1 MIKIKVENESIEC
14 LDEAMADL
22 KAMKAKYKDEP
33 ILANIVNALEDRD
46 PSGNHKYITWAMK
59 QLENEYRPLK
69 DAGQPDS
76 VARIM
81 SRKVLRMADAI
92 VDFHNLS
99 KKAAAWKDDAGKP
112 LSKDLNSWSDWEK
125 LMSDIDTA
133 KASALQSK
141 REKEFQRQASK
152 QAKQESDVVYDDDE
166 FMVIRPMSEHA
177 SCYFGRGTK
186 WCISATDSQNYY
198 NSYTEQGKVF
208 YFVMDKTRSNDDP
221 LKKVAWV
228 GDYNGEF
235 HEFFDAPDNNIGYD
249 IATRQIEETNPD
261 KEDIIEDTIREHLS
275 DNLPDSGLEEQV
287 SEITEEA
294 NRRMEHVD
302 MSADVEDYGDGLYV
316 NAGANVPFLI
326 RGDFNEKAL
335 SAFADDIEERIIR
348 ALDFYSFET
357 EDENVQY
364 DLEEDGKV
372 LSIGIWLRPIRS
384 IDSSEELQEFA
395 SDLETEID
403 DKHSDLQEEIRK
415 ELINMEILKPSFLDG
430 VIDDLEG
437 ERGPWTWDN
446 INVDVSPEG
455 EVEYTIELPGIY
467 ITEGL
472 TKARANGTLQ
482 RVVIGVINRTAE
494 EIQKNRQKQLEL
506 PGMESEEE
514 PIYQLGIEPGISW
527 KRDTTVLLY
536 PPDSKKTSKFYIQN
550 RNYTQDNREAKGTYE
565 VMKLYNESP
574 ETFQKNVNDAIK
586 ALSRTEIKE
595 SKKEFKILI
604 KGSSK

>member
-1 MIKIKVENESIEC
+1 MIKIRIKDESMEC

-22 KAMKAKYKDEP
+22 KAMKAKYKDDP
-33 ILANIVNALEDRD
+33 LLTNIVNALEDRD

-59 QLENEYRPLK
+59 QLENEYKPLK
-69 DAGQPDS
+69 DVGQPDS

-81 SRKVLRMADAI
+81 SRKVLRMADAL

-112 LSKDLNSWSDWEK
+112 LSKDLNSWNDWEK

-133 KASALQSK
+133 KAAALQAK

-152 QAKQESDVVYDDDE
+152 QAKQESDVIYDDDE

-235 HEFFDAPDNNIGYD
+235 HEFYDAPDNSIGYD
-249 IATRQIEETNPD
+249 LAAGQIEETNPD
-261 KEDIIEDTIREHLS
+261 KVGIIDDTIREHLS

-316 NAGANVPFLI
+316 NAGANVPFWI

-335 SAFADDIEERIIR
+335 KAFALDIEERIIR

-372 LSIGIWLRPIRS
+372 LSIGIWLRPTRS

-395 SDLETEID
+395 NDLETEID

-430 VIDDLEG
+430 VIDDLEE

-446 INVDVSPEG
+446 INVDVSQDG

-472 TKARANGTLQ
+472 SKAREDGTLQ

-506 PGMESEEE
+506 PGMESEEK
-514 PIYQLGIEPGISW
+514 PIYQLGIDPR
-527 KRDTTVLLY
+527 RDTTVLLY
-536 PPDSKKTSKFYIQN
+536 SSDSKKPSKFYIQN
-550 RNYTQDNREAKGTYE
+550 RNYTQGNREAKGTYE
-565 VMKLYNESP
+565 VMKLYNENP

-586 ALSRTEIKE
+586 ALSRTKIKE
-595 SKKEFKILI
+595 SKKKFKILI

>member
-1 MIKIKVENESIEC
+1 MIKIRIKDESMEC

-22 KAMKAKYKDEP
+22 KAMKAKYKDDP
-33 ILANIVNALEDRD
+33 LLTNMVNALEDRD

-59 QLENEYRPLK
+59 QLENEYKPLK
-69 DAGQPDS
+69 DVGQPDS

-81 SRKVLRMADAI
+81 SRKVLRMADAL

-112 LSKDLNSWSDWEK
+112 LSKDLNSWNDWEK

-133 KASALQSK
+133 KAAALQAK

-152 QAKQESDVVYDDDE
+152 QAKQESDVIYDDDE

-235 HEFFDAPDNNIGYD
+235 HEFFDAPDNSIGYD
-249 IATRQIEETNPD
+249 MAAGQIEETNPG
-261 KEDIIEDTIREHLS
+261 KVGIIDDTIREHLS

-316 NAGANVPFLI
+316 NAGANVPFWI

-335 SAFADDIEERIIR
+335 KAFALDIEERIIR

-372 LSIGIWLRPIRS
+372 LSIGIWLRPTRS

-395 SDLETEID
+395 NDLETEID

-430 VIDDLEG
+430 VIDDLEE

-446 INVDVSPEG
+446 INVDVSQDG
-455 EVEYTIELPGIY
+455 EVEYIIELPGIY
-467 ITEGL
+467 IEGL
-472 TKARANGTLQ
+472 AKAREDGTLQ
-482 RVVIGVINRTAE
+482 KVVIGVINRTAE

-506 PGMESEEE
+506 PGMESEEK
-514 PIYQLGIEPGISW
+514 PIYQLGIDPR
-527 KRDTTVLLY
+527 RDMTVLLWSS
-536 PPDSKKTSKFYIQN
+536 DRKKPAKFYIQN

-565 VMKLYNESP
+565 VMKLYNENP
-574 ETFQKNVNDAIK
+574 ETFQKNVIDAIK
-586 ALSRTEIKE
+586 ALSRAEIKE
-595 SKKEFKILI
+595 SKKKFKILI
-604 KGSSK
+604 KGGSK

>member
-1 MIKIKVENESIEC
+1 
-14 LDEAMADL
+14 
-22 KAMKAKYKDEP
+22 
-33 ILANIVNALEDRD
+33 
-46 PSGNHKYITWAMK
+46 
-59 QLENEYRPLK
+59 
-69 DAGQPDS
+69 
-76 VARIM
+76 
-81 SRKVLRMADAI
+81 
-92 VDFHNLS
+92 
-99 KKAAAWKDDAGKP
+99 
-112 LSKDLNSWSDWEK
+112 
-125 LMSDIDTA
+125 
-133 KASALQSK
+133 
-141 REKEFQRQASK
+141 
-152 QAKQESDVVYDDDE
+152 
-166 FMVIRPMSEHA
+166 
-177 SCYFGRGTK
+177 
-186 WCISATDSQNYY
+186 
-198 NSYTEQGKVF
+198 
-208 YFVMDKTRSNDDP
+208 MD
-221 LKKVAWV
+221 
-228 GDYNGEF
+228 
-235 HEFFDAPDNNIGYD
+235 
-249 IATRQIEETNPD
+249 
-261 KEDIIEDTIREHLS
+261 DTIREQLS

-316 NAGANVPFLI
+316 NAGANVPFWI

-335 SAFADDIEERIIR
+335 KAFALDIEERIIR

-395 SDLETEID
+395 NDLETEID

-430 VIDDLEG
+430 VIDDLEE

-446 INVDVSPEG
+446 INVDVSQDG
-455 EVEYTIELPGIY
+455 EVEYIIELPGIY
-467 ITEGL
+467 IEGL
-472 TKARANGTLQ
+472 AKAREDGTLQ
-482 RVVIGVINRTAE
+482 KVVIGVINRTAE

-506 PGMESEEE
+506 PGMESEEK
-514 PIYQLGIEPGISW
+514 PIYQLGIDPR
-527 KRDTTVLLY
+527 RDMTVLLWSS
-536 PPDSKKTSKFYIQN
+536 DRKKPAKFYIQN

-565 VMKLYNESP
+565 VMKLYNENP

>member
-125 LMSDIDTA
+125 LMSDIDAA

>member
-1 MIKIKVENESIEC
+1 MIKIRIKDESMEC

-22 KAMKAKYKDEP
+22 KAMKAKYKDDP
-33 ILANIVNALEDRD
+33 LLTNIVNALEDRD

-59 QLENEYRPLK
+59 QLENEYKPLK
-69 DAGQPDS
+69 DVGQPDS

-112 LSKDLNSWSDWEK
+112 LSKDLNSWNDWEK

-133 KASALQSK
+133 KAAALQAK

-152 QAKQESDVVYDDDE
+152 QAKQESDVIYDDDE

-235 HEFFDAPDNNIGYD
+235 HEFFDAPDNSIGYD
-249 IATRQIEETNPD
+249 LAAGQIEETNPG
-261 KEDIIEDTIREHLS
+261 KVGIIDDTIREHLS

-287 SEITEEA
+287 NEITEEA

-316 NAGANVPFLI
+316 NAGANVPFWI

-335 SAFADDIEERIIR
+335 KAFALDIEERIIR
-348 ALDFYSFET
+348 ALAFYSFET

-395 SDLETEID
+395 NDLETEID

-430 VIDDLEG
+430 VIDDLEE

-446 INVDVSPEG
+446 INVDVSQDG
-455 EVEYTIELPGIY
+455 EVEYIIELPGIY
-467 ITEGL
+467 IEGL
-472 TKARANGTLQ
+472 AKAREEGTLQ
-482 RVVIGVINRTAE
+482 KVVIGVINRTAE

-506 PGMESEEE
+506 PGMESEEK
-514 PIYQLGIEPGISW
+514 PIYQLGIDPR
-527 KRDTTVLLY
+527 RDMTVLLWSS
-536 PPDSKKTSKFYIQN
+536 DSKKPSKFYIQN

-565 VMKLYNESP
+565 VMKLYNENP
-574 ETFQKNVNDAIK
+574 ETFQKNVIDAIK
-586 ALSRTEIKE
+586 ALSRTKIKE

-604 KGSSK
+604 KGGSK